1 MKLKIAV
8 LTLLAIMFS
17 AQLHA
22 VEWDN
27 KSGIGIRGPVFIPL
41 LPGSDLADDYY
52 EPYMMG
58 WDGSFHFRGGF
69 AKKLSIDLSLAY
81 AITYD
86 DTTADGDM
94 SFSLNNSDNAYSKL
108 EGTLAGLTCNYYL
121 STGNVQPY
129 VIFGVGVD
137 AWKAR
142 QEALRKSTSIMDF
155 NGKIGLGINF
165 WLGEAFTLDL
175 QARYSHALVNL
186 SRNGDFN
193 LRDGAGWNDW
203 DVRPFRG
210 YLEPSIGFTIY
221 ASREKDTDKDG
232 VKDKNDACPNSPV
245 GAVVDA
251 AGCPIDSDGDGVFDG
266 LDQCANTPQG
276 AIVNING
283 CPTDEDGDGVFD
295 GIDKCPGTPAGAPV
309 DAAGCPLD
317 SDNDGVAD
325 YVDKCAKTPT
335 GAVVDET
342 GCPLDTDGD
351 GVFDGLDKCPT
362 TQAGV
367 QVDEFGCPVDVK
379 PPTKK
384 ITLHI
389 NYASGSYEPDQNA
402 KDILDELARTLK
414 AYTGTNIEI
423 DGFTDSD
430 GSEEFNLDLSEKR
443 ARGVMDYLLSKGVEA
458 NRMIAKGFGEN
469 PNYFIAKN
477 DTKENKRKNRRVEI
491 VSIEQ

>member
-1 MKLKIAV
+1 
-8 LTLLAIMFS
+8 MFS
-17 AQLHA
+17 AQLQA

-41 LPGSDLADDYY
+41 FSGSDLADEYY

-69 AKKLSIDLSLAY
+69 SKKLSIDLSLAFVV
-81 AITYD
+81 TYD
-86 DTTADGDM
+86 DTTADSDM
-94 SFSLNNSDNAYSKL
+94 SFSLSNSDNAYSKL
-108 EGTLAGLTCNYYL
+108 EGTLAGLTCNYYF

-129 VIFGVGVD
+129 VIFGIGVD
-137 AWKAR
+137 AWKAKH
-142 QEALRKSTSIMDF
+142 EVFTKTTNLIDF

-165 WLGEAFTLDL
+165 WLGESFTLDF
-175 QARYSHALVNL
+175 QAKYSHGLANL
-186 SRNGDFN
+186 SRNGDLM
-193 LRDGAGWNDW
+193 LRDDASWEDW
-203 DVRPFRG
+203 KTRPFRG
-210 YLEPSIGFTIY
+210 YLEPSVGLTFY
-221 ASREKDTDKDG
+221 VDREKDTDNDG
-232 VKDKNDACPNSPV
+232 VRDKDDVCPDSPAGV
-245 GAVVDA
+245 IVDA
-251 AGCPIDSDGDGVFDG
+251 TGCPIDSDGDGVFDG
-266 LDQCANTPQG
+266 LDQCANTPKG
-276 AIVNING
+276 VKVNING

-309 DAAGCPLD
+309 DAVGCPLD

-325 YVDKCAKTPT
+325 YLDKCPDTPAK
-335 GAVVDET
+335 AVVDDS

-362 TQAGV
+362 TQSGI

-389 NYASGSYEPDQNA
+389 NYKSGSYEPDQNA
-402 KDILDELARTLK
+402 KDILDELVRTLQ

-423 DGFTDSD
+423 NGFTDSD
-430 GSEEFNLDLSEKR
+430 GTEEFNMELSEKR
-443 ARGVMDYLLSKGVEA
+443 AGGVRDYLLSKGVEES
-458 NRMIAKGFGEN
+458 RMITKGFGEN
-469 PNYFIAKN
+469 PSYFVADN

-491 VSIEQ
+491 ISTDQ